1 MDLNFDPWVRNN
13 MPKYK
18 TNKFYRKPSA
28 ETKNT
33 RKEEYAK
40 KYSNEIVK
48 LQEIIKNLA
57 NSKVSYQSGFVFDM
71 YSALKT
77 GSRPFTEK
85 MHKAVIKIINDPQ
98 YDVAK
103 IIEMKEKLKPV
114 LERIAMVE
122 EIVHKVVDGKSEYY
136 IRNYSALP
144 FVESVK
150 NQVETRHR
158 ITEKQMLSLAKVYK
172 KYLVRYEK
180 KKDDKPPK

>member
-1 MDLNFDPWVRNN
+1 M
-13 MPKYK
+13 K
-18 TNKFYRKPSA
+18 
-28 ETKNT
+28 
-33 RKEEYAK
+33 
-40 KYSNEIVK
+40 
-48 LQEIIKNLA
+48 
-57 NSKVSYQSGFVFDM
+57 
-71 YSALKT
+71 
-77 GSRPFTEK
+77 
-85 MHKAVIKIINDPQ
+85 
-98 YDVAK
+98 K

>member
-1 MDLNFDPWVRNN
+1 MQHPFDFDPWARNN

-28 ETKNT
+28 ETKNA

-40 KYSNEIVK
+40 KYPNEIAK
-48 LQEIIKNLA
+48 LDEIIKNLA
-57 NSKVSYQSGFVFDM
+57 NSKGKYRSGFVFDM
-71 YSALKT
+71 YSILKT

-85 MHKAVIKIINDPQ
+85 MHESVIRIINDPQ
-98 YDVAK
+98 YDIAK
-103 IIEMKEKLKPV
+103 MIEMKEKLKPV
-114 LERIAMVE
+114 MERVAMVE
-122 EIVHKVVDGKSEYY
+122 DMVHKVVDGKSDHY

-172 KYLVRYEK
+172 KYKLRYDKVEEK
-180 KKDDKPPK
+180 KK